1 MKKIMPYVAL
11 TAFEAVWGL
20 FCGLTDVHP
29 RLCFCAA
36 FLIPLVT
43 LTLLRRRDKNGKGF
57 GQVILLSI
65 LLAAVPFAVS
75 TEVNRADGKFVSEYD
90 VTVESVN
97 YRGSGSIKFKTP
109 DGRDGEADL
118 GENRLIIRDGEDLIE
133 AGDTV
138 TVREYVGVLGK
149 TYYVLAGETKK

>member
-1 MKKIMPYVAL
+1 MKKIIPYIAL
-11 TAFEAVWGL
+11 AVFEAVWGL

-29 RLCFCAA
+29 WLCFAAA

-43 LTLLRRRDKNGKGF
+43 LALLRRRAKNEKGF
-57 GQVILLSI
+57 GQVLLLSI

-75 TEVNRADGKFVSEYD
+75 TEVNRTDGKFVSEYD

-97 YRGSGSIKFKTP
+97 YRGSGTIKFKTP
-109 DGRDGEADL
+109 DGRDGIAEL
-118 GENRLIIRDGEDLIE
+118 GENRLIITDGEDLVE